1 MASPA
6 LPGAPLGAA
15 DHRSLEQAADWYVR
29 LHDDA
34 ADSADWQQ
42 WRAWLDRSPRHQAA
56 WGYIESVSQRFAPLR
71 ASEPRAAS
79 AGLQAALAPPRR
91 RHLRTLALLSGGL
104 LGGWLAW
111 RHTPLRDE
119 LLALAADYR
128 SAVGQVREWRLAD
141 GSALWLNTASAVDFD
156 DGPDER
162 RLTLLRGEILVN
174 AIGAAR
180 PFVVA
185 TPHGRLRTRAARF
198 NLRLLA
204 DAARLAVFEGTV
216 EIRSAARGDTLAL
229 SAGGQVSF
237 SADGIGRPDLADPAA
252 GAWTRGMLV
261 ANDMRL
267 ADLVAELARYRHGH
281 LGVAPEVADLRVMGT
296 YPLADADRTLQLLAR
311 ALSLRVEQKLPWWTT
326 LAPA

>member
-1 MASPA
+1 MAPPSSPGG
-6 LPGAPLGAA
+6 PIGAA

-29 LHDDA
+29 LHADA
-34 ADSADWQQ
+34 AGSADWQQ
-42 WRAWLDRSPRHQAA
+42 WRAWLDRSPRHQTA
-56 WGYIESVSQRFAPLR
+56 WSYIESVSQRFAPLR
-71 ASEPRAAS
+71 AGEPRAAS

-128 SAVGQVREWRLAD
+128 SPVGQVRATRLAD
-141 GSALWLNTASAVDFD
+141 GSDLWLDTASAVDFD
-156 DGPDER
+156 DGAAER
-162 RLTLLRGEILVN
+162 RLTLLRGEILVS
-174 AIGAAR
+174 AVAASR

-198 NLRLLA
+198 GVRLLEHA
-204 DAARLAVFEGTV
+204 TRLTVFEGMVDVRTA
-216 EIRSAARGDTLAL
+216 SRGDTSTLP
-229 SAGGQVSF
+229 AGSQVSF
-237 SADGIGRPDLADPAA
+237 NATDIGPPRPIDPGAD
-252 GAWTRGMLV
+252 AWTRGMIV

-267 ADLVAELARYRHGH
+267 DELVAELARYRRGH
-281 LGVAPEVADLRVMGT
+281 IGVAPEAAGLRVMGT
-296 YPLADADRTLQLLAR
+296 YPLDDSDRTLQLLAR
-311 ALSLRVEQKLPWWTT
+311 ALSLRVEQKLPWWTS

>member
-6 LPGAPLGAA
+6 LPVASLGAA

-34 ADSADWQQ
+34 ANSTDWQQ

-56 WGYIESVSQRFAPLR
+56 WGYIESVSRRFAPLR

-119 LLALAADYR
+119 LLALGADQR
-128 SAVGQVREWRLAD
+128 SAVGQVRQTRLAD
-141 GSALWLNTASAVDFD
+141 GSALWLNTASAIDFD
-156 DGPDER
+156 DGPVER
-162 RLTLLRGEILVN
+162 RLTLLRGEILVD
-174 AIGAAR
+174 AVDAPR

-185 TPHGRLRTRAARF
+185 TPHGRLQTRAARF

-204 DAARLAVFEGTV
+204 HAARLAVFDGAV
-216 EIRSAARGDTLAL
+216 DIRTATRGDTLAL
-229 SAGGQVSF
+229 AAGSQVTF
-237 SADGIGRPDLADPAA
+237 SADGIARPDLADPGA
-252 GAWTRGMLV
+252 GAWTRGMIV

-267 ADLVAELARYRHGH
+267 EELVAELARYRRGH
-281 LGVAPEVADLRVMGT
+281 LGVAPEAAALRVMGT
-296 YPLADADRTLQLLAR
+296 YPLDDPDSTLQLLAR